1 MILSHI
7 MHQYTKSFINVLA
20 KVSKVS
26 QKTVHHSM
34 RTWYELE
41 TTLKMKGK
49 EQPAKGGEAARA
61 QATPRPVGFSESYCE
76 NRKAYICSLVKGLL
90 K

>member
-1 MILSHI
+1 MY
-7 MHQYTKSFINVLA
+7 QYTKLFINVLA

-34 RTWYELE
+34 WTWYELE

-49 EQPAKGGEAARA
+49 EQPAKGGEGCQGTGHAE
-61 QATPRPVGFSESYCE
+61 TSGFLW
-76 NRKAYICSLVKGLL
+76 KLL
-90 K
+90 WK